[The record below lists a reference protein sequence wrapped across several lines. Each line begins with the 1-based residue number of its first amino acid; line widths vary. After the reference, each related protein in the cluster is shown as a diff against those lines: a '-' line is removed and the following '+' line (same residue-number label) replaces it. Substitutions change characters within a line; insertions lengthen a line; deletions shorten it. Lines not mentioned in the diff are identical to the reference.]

1 MRSTSPSTPSCRRG
15 RTRES
20 LCLILTMHIAGICLE
35 AWHHTVQ
42 RLVKHFFL
50 ASIHRDA
57 QVPRD
62 TESCR
67 IVRYVLWLLTIGEDT
82 GLRTAALSTGR
93 VDASAIA
100 TAPQERSVAAG
111 MVQGTI
117 SKQEDQDR
125 PCNARCILCACCSTP
140 CPEYLS

>member
-20 LCLILTMHIAGICLE
+20 LCLILTMHIAGVCLE

-50 ASIHRDA
+50 ASIHIDA
-57 QVPRD
+57 QVPHD

-67 IVRYVLWLLTIGEDT
+67 IVRYVLWLLTIAEDP
-82 GLRTAALSTGR
+82 GLRTSVLSTGR
-93 VDASAIA
+93 VDAIA
-100 TAPQERSVAAG
+100 TAPQERYVAAG
-111 MVQGTI
+111 MVQVII
-117 SKQEDQDR
+117 SKQGEQDS
-125 PCNARCILCACCSTP
+125 RCTAKRTLCACCSTP
-140 CPEYLS
+140 CPDYLS